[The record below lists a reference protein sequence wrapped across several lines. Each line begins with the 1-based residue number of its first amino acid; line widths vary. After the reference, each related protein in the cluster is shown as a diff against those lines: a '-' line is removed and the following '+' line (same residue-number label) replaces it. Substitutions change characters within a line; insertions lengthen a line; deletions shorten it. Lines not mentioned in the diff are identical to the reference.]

1 MKRTTNV
8 LFFLTNDQDDKNIC
22 FSLKKL
28 LLHALYIFHK
38 FAWSV
43 TRSNMDTIS
52 LKKLNFKSFFG
63 FVIGPLLFLWISIT
77 MDLEPGKPEVTY
89 TLAIAILMA
98 IWWITEVIPL
108 AITALLPIVL
118 FPLFGVMNGK
128 DVSSTYFNHVIF
140 LFIGGFIVAL
150 AMQKWDLH
158 KRIAIRIL
166 LVTGSSPARILLGF
180 MLATS
185 FLSMWISNTA
195 TAMMMV
201 PILLSITKKLEDFI
215 EKKELKKYTV
225 GLLLGVAYSASI
237 GGIATLVGTP
247 PNLSLAR
254 IFQIM
259 FPSAP
264 EISFSTW
271 FIYAL
276 PISITF
282 FVITWIYLYAIYK
295 PKNSYKALKNID
307 FKDQYKKLGKST
319 YEQKV
324 VAIIFSLLAILW
336 LTRAG
341 IKIGTFNIPGWSSLF
356 NNPTYINDGTVA
368 ITLSIILFLI
378 PSKSG
383 KSKRIMDWKTASG
396 IPWNIVLL
404 FGGGFALASAFK
416 ESGLS
421 IWVGE
426 QLSGIGGLHPILI
439 IAIIALTMTFLT
451 ELTSNTATTEMLLPV
466 LAGLSVTINVN
477 PLLFMLPATISASMA
492 FMLPVATPPNAIV
505 FGSNK
510 ISVMQMAKTGFIL
523 NILGVIII
531 TLITYFWGSW
541 VFGID
546 MSSMPVWAISPK

>member
-1 MKRTTNV
+1 M
-8 LFFLTNDQDDKNIC
+8 
-22 FSLKKL
+22 FSLKN
-28 LLHALYIFHK
+28 I
-38 FAWSV
+38 
-43 TRSNMDTIS
+43 
-52 LKKLNFKSFFG
+52 NFKSIIGFF
-63 FVIGPLLFLWISIT
+63 VGPILFLWIVLFL
-77 MDLEPGKPEVTY
+77 DLEPGKPTVTY
-89 TLAIAILMA
+89 TLGIAVLMA
-98 IWWITEVIPL
+98 IWWITEVVPL
-108 AITALLPIVL
+108 AITALLPVVL

-128 DVSSTYFNHVIF
+128 AVSSTYFNHVIF
-140 LFIGGFIVAL
+140 LFIGGFLVAL

-180 MLATS
+180 MLATA

-201 PILLSITKKLEDFI
+201 PILLSIIQKMEDFM
-215 EKKELKKYTV
+215 EAKELKKYTV

-247 PNLSLAR
+247 PNLSFAR

-276 PISITF
+276 PISIIF
-282 FVITWIYLYAIYK
+282 FAITWGYLYMLYK
-295 PKNSYKALKNID
+295 PKKTLIPIKDIN
-307 FKDQYKKLGKST
+307 FKQQYKELGPAT
-319 YEQKV
+319 YEQKAV
-324 VAIIFSLLAILW
+324 GIIFISLALLW

-341 IKIGTFNIPGWSSLF
+341 LYIGSVEIPGWSSLF
-356 NNPTYINDGTVA
+356 SSPEYINDGTVA
-368 ITLSIILFLI
+368 IALSIILFII
-378 PSKSG
+378 PTKNG
-383 KSKRIMDWKTASG
+383 AGKRIMDWATASK

-426 QLSGIGGLHPILI
+426 QLSDIGNLHPIMI
-439 IAIIALTMTFLT
+439 IIVISLTMTFLT

-466 LAGLSVTINVN
+466 LAGLSVSTGIN
-477 PLLFMLPATISASMA
+477 PLLLMLPATISASMA

-510 ISVMQMAKTGFIL
+510 ITVMEMARTGIVL
-523 NILGVIII
+523 NLVGVIVIS
-531 TLITYFWGSW
+531 LVTYYWGSW
-541 VFGID
+541 VFDINPD
-546 MSSMPVWAISPK
+546 VMPTWAVINK

>member
-1 MKRTTNV
+1 MLNP
-8 LFFLTNDQDDKNIC
+8 KNI
-22 FSLKKL
+22 
-28 LLHALYIFHK
+28 
-38 FAWSV
+38 
-43 TRSNMDTIS
+43 
-52 LKKLNFKSFFG
+52 NFKNIIG
-63 FVIGPLLFLWISIT
+63 FVIAPLLFLWITIF
-77 MDLEPGKPEVTY
+77 MDLEPGKPSVTF
-89 TLAIAILMA
+89 TLGIAMLMA
-98 IWWITEVIPL
+98 TWWVTEVVPL
-108 AITALLPIVL
+108 AITALLPVVL

-128 DVSSTYFNHVIF
+128 DVSSAYFNHVIF
-140 LFIGGFIVAL
+140 LFIGGFLVAL

-201 PILLSITKKLEDFI
+201 PILLSITKKMEEFI
-215 EKKELKKYTV
+215 KAKELKKYTV

-247 PNLSLAR
+247 PNLSFAR

-276 PISITF
+276 PISIIF
-282 FVITWIYLYAIYK
+282 FIIAWGYLYMLYRPKKSMKAIK
-295 PKNSYKALKNID
+295 DVD
-307 FKDQYKKLGKST
+307 FRKQYNEMGEAT
-319 YEQKV
+319 YEQKAV
-324 VAIIFSLLAILW
+324 GIVFVSLAILW
-336 LTRAG
+336 LTRSG
-341 IKIGTFNIPGWSSLF
+341 IEIGNFNIPGWSSLF
-356 NNPTYINDGTVA
+356 SSPNYINDGTVA
-368 ITLSIILFLI
+368 IALSIVLFII
-378 PSKSG
+378 PSKNIKG
-383 KSKRIMDWKTASG
+383 KRIMDWSTASKV
-396 IPWNIVLL
+396 PWNIVLL

-416 ESGLS
+416 VSGLS

-426 QLSGIGGLHPILI
+426 QLSTVGGLHPILI
-439 IAIIALTMTFLT
+439 ISIIALTMTFLT

-510 ISVMQMAKTGFIL
+510 ITVMEMAKTGIVL
-523 NILGVIII
+523 NLIGVIVI
-531 TLITYFWGSW
+531 TLVTYFWGSW
-541 VFGID
+541 VFGIEPGV
-546 MSSMPVWAISPK
+546 MPAWAVMGE

>member
-1 MKRTTNV
+1 MGLIFPNV
-8 LFFLTNDQDDKNIC
+8 KFIKFATDTRFFMSVFTLKSLTPKNI
-22 FSLKKL
+22 
-28 LLHALYIFHK
+28 I
-38 FAWSV
+38 
-43 TRSNMDTIS
+43 
-52 LKKLNFKSFFG
+52 G
-63 FVIGPLLFLWISIT
+63 FIIGPAIFLWIT
-77 MDLEPGKPEVTY
+77 VFVDLEPGKPAVTY

-98 IWWITEVIPL
+98 VWWITEIVPL
-108 AITALLPIVL
+108 AITALLPVVL

-128 DVSSTYFNHVIF
+128 DVSSAYFNHVIF

-158 KRIAIRIL
+158 KRIALRIL
-166 LVTGSSPARILLGF
+166 LITGSSPARILLGF

-201 PILLSITKKLEDFI
+201 PILLSISSQLEEFI
-215 EKKELKKYTV
+215 EEKEASKYTV

-247 PNLSLAR
+247 PNLSFAR

-264 EISFSTW
+264 EISFSAW
-271 FIYAL
+271 FIFAL
-276 PISITF
+276 PISIIF
-282 FVITWIYLYAIYK
+282 FVITWVYLYVIFK
-295 PKNSYKALKNID
+295 PRRSLKSLQKIS
-307 FKDQYKKLGKST
+307 FKDQYNELGKGT
-319 YEQKV
+319 YEQRAVLV
-324 VAIIFSLLAILW
+324 VFVILAILW

-341 IKIGTFNIPGWSSLF
+341 ISVGSFNIPGWSSLF
-356 NNPTYINDGTVA
+356 SSPTYINDGTVA
-368 ITLSIILFLI
+368 VLMSVILFII
-378 PSKSG
+378 PSKDK
-383 KSKRIMDWKTASG
+383 KSRIMTWKTASK

-404 FGGGFALASAFK
+404 FGGGFALAGAFK

-421 IWVGE
+421 IYIGE
-426 QLSGIGGLHPILI
+426 QLSGIGSLHPILI
-439 IAIIALTMTFLT
+439 IGVIALTMTFLT

-466 LAGLSVTINVN
+466 LAGMSVSIEIN

-510 ISVMQMAKTGFIL
+510 ITVLQMAKTGLVL
-523 NILGVIII
+523 NLLGVIII
-531 TLITYFWGSW
+531 TLVTYYWGSW

-546 MSSMPVWAISPK
+546 VNAMPIWASAPY